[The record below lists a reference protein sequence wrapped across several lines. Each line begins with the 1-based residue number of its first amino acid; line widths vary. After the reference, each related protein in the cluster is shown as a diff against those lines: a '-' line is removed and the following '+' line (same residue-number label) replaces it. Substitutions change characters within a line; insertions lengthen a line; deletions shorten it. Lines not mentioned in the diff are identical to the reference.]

1 MNLKLIKQKDFSL
14 LILGK
19 LVSLLGS
26 NMQQFALSLYV
37 LEITGSAT
45 VFASILSIIIIP
57 RLIFTP
63 FAGVFGDWFDR
74 KKSIVL
80 LDMLNAVIIGIYAII
95 FITQNSLSLPLI
107 YILVILLEIVEIF
120 FHSSMAAVMPSIVE
134 KEDLLEANSFNSLVM
149 NIGNLLS
156 PVIAALIYGNFG
168 MKLVLII
175 NAISFLLSSISEMF
189 IDIPKNHK
197 RPDKISFKSF
207 KDDLIEGTKLLRENK
222 LISTVISSGSILNF
236 CVSPLSSIGFVFI
249 IKKVLMSSDF
259 QFGLFQMVL
268 SSSMIVAPIIGGK
281 HIKKIKIGKL
291 LYLSFI
297 SIGIVVL
304 IMAIIPFNF
313 FSSNLI
319 PYIGLL
325 ITSFLIGAFATFANI
340 ALGTLFS
347 EIVPLEYMG
356 RISTIMGLAMTVLI
370 PIGQMI
376 FGYLYDTITPNIVIA
391 IAGIILM
398 ATVFK
403 YKTALIEYD
412 EEETELKEDVI
423 GEVELNLEGDVINE
437 F

>member
-1 MNLKLIKQKDFSL
+1 MNSKLIKQKDFSL

-80 LDMLNAVIIGIYAII
+80 LDMLNAIIIGIYAII
-95 FITQNSLSLPLI
+95 FITQGNLSLPLI

-120 FHSSMAAVMPSIVE
+120 FHSSMAAVLPSIVR

-168 MKLVLII
+168 MKVILII
-175 NAISFLLSSISEMF
+175 NAISFFLSSISEMF
-189 IDIPKNHK
+189 INIPKNHK
-197 RPDKISFKSF
+197 RPEKISFKSF
-207 KDDLIEGTKLLRENK
+207 KDDLIEGTRLLKDNK
-222 LISTVISSGSILNF
+222 LISTIISSGSILNF
-236 CVSPLSSIGFVFI
+236 CISPLMSIGLIFI
-249 IKKVLMSSDF
+249 IKKILMSSDF

-268 SSSMIVAPIIGGK
+268 SASMIVAPIIGSK

-297 SIGIVVL
+297 SIAIVVL
-304 IMAIIPFNF
+304 FMALIPFNLF
-313 FSSNLI
+313 NSNLV

-325 ITSFLIGAFATFANI
+325 ITSFLIGVFATFANI
-340 ALGTLFS
+340 ALGTLFN

-376 FGYLYDTITPNIVIA
+376 FGYLYDKMMPNIVIGVT
-391 IAGIILM
+391 GIILFI
-398 ATVFK
+398 TVLR

-412 EEETELKEDVI
+412 EEEPELK
-423 GEVELNLEGDVINE
+423 GDVINE

>member
-1 MNLKLIKQKDFSL
+1 MNLKLIKQKDFTL

-26 NMQQFALSLYV
+26 NMLQFALSLYV

-80 LDMLNAVIIGIYAII
+80 LDMLNGVIIGIYVVI
-95 FITQNSLSLPLI
+95 FIAQNNLSLPLI

-120 FHSSMAAVMPSIVE
+120 FHSSMAAVLPSIVD

-156 PVIAALIYGNFG
+156 PIIAALIYGSFG
-168 MKLVLII
+168 MKVILII
-175 NAISFLLSSISEMF
+175 NAITFILSSITKML
-189 IDIPKNHK
+189 INIPKNHK
-197 RPDKISFKSF
+197 RPEKIDFKSF
-207 KDDLIEGTKLLRENK
+207 KDDLIEGTRLLRDNK
-222 LISTVISSGSILNF
+222 LISTIISSGSILNF
-236 CVSPLSSIGFVFI
+236 CVSPLVSIGLIFI
-249 IKKVLMSSDF
+249 IKKVLMASDF

-297 SIGIVVL
+297 SISIVVL
-304 IMAIIPFNF
+304 IMALIPFNLF
-313 FSSNLI
+313 NSNLV
-319 PYIGLL
+319 PYMGLL
-325 ITSFLIGAFATFANI
+325 ITSFLIGIFATFANI

-356 RISTIMGLAMTVLI
+356 RISTIMGLAMTVLV

-376 FGYLYDTITPNIVIA
+376 FGYLYDTIMPNIVI
-391 IAGIILM
+391 IISGVILT
-398 ATVFK
+398 ATVLK
-403 YKTALIEYD
+403 YKNALIEYD
-412 EEETELKEDVI
+412 DGLESKVNEISEAEI
-423 GEVELNLEGDVINE
+423 ALEGDVINE
-437 F
+437 I